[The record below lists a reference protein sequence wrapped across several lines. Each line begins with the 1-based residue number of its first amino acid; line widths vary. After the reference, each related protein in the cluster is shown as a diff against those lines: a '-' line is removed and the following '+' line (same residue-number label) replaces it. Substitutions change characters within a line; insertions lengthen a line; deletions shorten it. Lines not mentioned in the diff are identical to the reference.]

1 MNKFKFYALWH
12 LFSQAILIILITSLS
27 NNVSAQIPGLGGG
40 NSDNEIQDISKLSKQ
55 EAEHY
60 IAGLTDRDTRK
71 LLLKQLEDRPEAVP
85 EMSMMGES
93 YISYAIMSLQDRS
106 KRFETELQKISD
118 ARQYYGST
126 LSRRMSALFY
136 TEGESALFKVI
147 FTLSALLIASGI
159 ATRLAFR
166 PLLPFRNKLREDG
179 PFPTY
184 LRLGRALTGISLD
197 LLKIALFML
206 LTVSITFTIFDQET
220 SLRAFASAILLL
232 IASIW
237 LVYTVLKELL
247 FSPVCKQLFI
257 RGADSRRI
265 YFWSLLSFFA
275 FFAFGLLSSALLTIL
290 KFPSELI
297 RLNTLAIISISI
309 LSLIVGIIL
318 IARAKKRNDDGSR
331 DALYSAV
338 YNGRYWLVVLM
349 LIGFYVIG
357 FKNIVIAADLTAQ
370 QRISP
375 GYTYYALLMFI
386 FMPMYLRIV
395 KLLIVVQPIKEA
407 QLSDA
412 YVADEHVLHTS
423 EKSNKWIR
431 LVFTLPYLI
440 LIILFTLEGANIGL
454 LSWFSDGAGSQ
465 FGQAATGVFAAC
477 MLGVIAW
484 NMVNT
489 YINRNL
495 PKVALDPKALMS
507 GEGGGSDAATRTQ
520 TVLPIVRNF
529 ALVLIVIMVLFSVL
543 SSLNINTAPLLAG
556 AGVMGIAIGF
566 GAQKLVQDVVS
577 GMFFLFED
585 AFRIGEY
592 IDTGS
597 LVGTVEST
605 SVRSLKL
612 RHHLG
617 AVQTVPYGEIRSVKN
632 LSRDFVIM
640 KLSFRVPFDTDIE
653 LVRRTI
659 KKVGQAMLLDEE
671 LGPDFIAPL
680 KSQGVQTAEDDAL
693 LIRMKF
699 TAKPGK
705 QWVIRRE
712 AYRLVKDALEK
723 KGITFATR
731 QVTVHVPENEHLDAK
746 TIQQAA
752 GAAVAAEQ
760 TKEHNKKTDPMAD
773 M

>member
-1 MNKFKFYALWH
+1 MLQAL
-12 LFSQAILIILITSLS
+12 ILVLASLAS
-27 NNVSAQIPGLGGG
+27 LNSSAQIPGFGSTE
-40 NSDNEIQDISKLSKQ
+40 SDEIQDISQLSKQ
-55 EAEHY
+55 EADHY
-60 IAGLTDRDTRK
+60 IAGLTDEDTRK
-71 LLLKQLEDRPEAVP
+71 LLLKQIEDRPEPV

-106 KRFETELQKISD
+106 KLFETELKKVSD
-118 ARQYYGST
+118 ARQYYAST
-126 LSRRMSALFY
+126 LNRRMSALFY
-136 TEGESALFKVI
+136 TEGESALLKVI
-147 FTLSALLIASGI
+147 LTLVTLLAVGGF
-159 ATRLAFR
+159 ATTLAFR
-166 PLLPFRNKLREDG
+166 PLRTYRKSLQQDG
-179 PFPTY
+179 AYPVY
-184 LRLGRALTGISLD
+184 VRLGRALTGILHD
-197 LLKIALFML
+197 IFKVGLFML
-206 LTVSITFTIFDQET
+206 LTVPFTFTIFDQES
-220 SLRAFASAILLL
+220 SLRAFASAVLILV
-232 IASIW
+232 ACIW
-237 LVYTVLKELL
+237 LVHNILKELL
-247 FSPVCKQLFI
+247 FSPVCKELFI
-257 RGADSRRI
+257 KGARSRRI
-265 YFWSLLSFFA
+265 YFWSLLSFFS
-275 FFAFGLLSSALLTIL
+275 FFAFALLASALLTIL

-297 RLNTLAIISISI
+297 RLNTLTIISFAIS
-309 LSLIVGIIL
+309 SLIIGIIL
-318 IARAKKRNDDGSR
+318 IARAKINGNDGDSDILYAAVSNKRF
-331 DALYSAV
+331 
-338 YNGRYWLVVLM
+338 WLIVLI
-349 LIGFYVIG
+349 LLGFYTIG
-357 FKNIVIAADLTAQ
+357 FKNIVIAANLTVE

-386 FMPMYLRIV
+386 FMPMFLRVV
-395 KLLIVVQPIKEA
+395 KLLIVVQPVKSVI
-407 QLSDA
+407 
-412 YVADEHVLHTS
+412 ADEGDFSGETDSPDEPEGHVLHTS
-423 EKSNKWIR
+423 AKSNKWIR
-431 LVFTLPYLI
+431 LVFTLPYII
-440 LIILFTLEGANIGL
+440 LIVLFTLEGANIGL
-454 LSWFSDGAGSQ
+454 LSWFSDGAGSR
-465 FGQAATGVFAAC
+465 FGQAATGVFIAC

-484 NMVNT
+484 NMVNS
-489 YINRNL
+489 YINKNL

-529 ALVLIVIMVLFSVL
+529 ALVLIVIMVAFSVL
-543 SSLNINTAPLLAG
+543 SSLGINTAPLLAG

-731 QVTVHVPENEHLDAK
+731 QVTVHVPENEHLDKKA
-746 TIQQAA
+746 IQQAA

-760 TKEHNKKTDPMAD
+760 QKKQTKTDPMAD